1 MVSQSSALQQCF
13 DEVADSAPMALER
26 CLDHVVGVLQ
36 QAECTSVRADERMEL
51 GDAWRELLAHR
62 AAWRQRYPQ
71 ELRNAFRTAV
81 DPRPRPQADA
91 GQERRSLSELT
102 LVDDAQIMQEI
113 ESSRLVRHV
122 MPLVEQPVSE
132 LDALVSSAMGL
143 GSVRP
148 ELNPVRP
155 EVFAQTLRALIANSP
170 VKAATGTLWMKYM
183 AQPLGEELQQLYGRL
198 VTQFKAANVQAA
210 QYRSH
215 GTPAAPAG
223 RATAPGQAAPA
234 DTAAAAPAPN
244 PYPAINGRQITHAL
258 LREFLGGSHEAGE
271 ALPASYYAD
280 AERELAQLRDAASR
294 MPAAAPPAMPAGYRE
309 LPVVERPQL
318 PVGIQS
324 SLSPEVWG
332 DYADS
337 HERSLV
343 HAKLRRDALRV
354 AQVLGLE
361 LVRKVVNQVAQDPRL
376 LAPVREAI
384 VALEPSLLRLAMVDP
399 RFFSEERHPGRLLM
413 EAVAQRSFRYNDEF
427 GTEFSA
433 FFADVGRVFNG
444 LNGAAIA
451 SVRPFEQALDGLEA
465 SWREL
470 DRTEEEQRQQAVRAM
485 RFAELRQ
492 QEAEQIAGEL
502 RSRPDLANV
511 PEVVQDFLFGR
522 WALVLAHARL
532 TDTAHQIDPH
542 GYRSLISDL
551 LWSVKGEVTLK
562 QPAQLFARV
571 PALVASLRAGLA
583 SIGQEPEEN
592 EAFFQELMRLHHPVL
607 RLRRAKSRR
616 DARES
621 GLMPLA
627 AVHRIAERADEDD
640 APPVPERVAG
650 QPWLSAH
657 ELDAFGFEETLPTD
671 LAELGDDAGDPM
683 AAPAAANVQA
693 LAQDDAAPADVPV
706 GHQAQAPAVGLPAQP
721 PDVEGIIAA
730 LAEGDWFD
738 LYSKRRW
745 LRAQLIWASGK
756 GTLFMFVSQ
765 GGRPHSMTRR
775 VCERLIRERF
785 LRPVRRHGVVSRALD
800 VLDREPDAAPAT
812 P

>member
-81 DPRPRPQADA
+81 DPRPQPQADA
-91 GQERRSLSELT
+91 GPARRSLSELT

-155 EVFAQTLRALIANSP
+155 EVFAQTLRALIAHSQ

-198 VTQFKAANVQAA
+198 VTQFKVANVQAA

-223 RATAPGQAAPA
+223 RAAAPGQAAPA
-234 DTAAAAPAPN
+234 DIAAAAPAPA
-244 PYPAINGRQITHAL
+244 PYPAVNGRQITHAL
-258 LREFLGGSHEAGE
+258 LREFLGGGHEAGE

-280 AERELAQLRDAASR
+280 VERELAQLRDLAGR

-309 LPVVERPQL
+309 LPAVERPQL

-361 LVRKVVNQVAQDPRL
+361 LVRKVVNQIAQDPRL

-384 VALEPSLLRLAMVDP
+384 VAL
-399 RFFSEERHPGRLLM
+399 
-413 EAVAQRSFRYNDEF
+413 
-427 GTEFSA
+427 
-433 FFADVGRVFNG
+433 
-444 LNGAAIA
+444 
-451 SVRPFEQALDGLEA
+451 
-465 SWREL
+465 
-470 DRTEEEQRQQAVRAM
+470 
-485 RFAELRQ
+485 
-492 QEAEQIAGEL
+492 
-502 RSRPDLANV
+502 
-511 PEVVQDFLFGR
+511 
-522 WALVLAHARL
+522 
-532 TDTAHQIDPH
+532 
-542 GYRSLISDL
+542 
-551 LWSVKGEVTLK
+551 
-562 QPAQLFARV
+562 
-571 PALVASLRAGLA
+571 
-583 SIGQEPEEN
+583 
-592 EAFFQELMRLHHPVL
+592 
-607 RLRRAKSRR
+607 
-616 DARES
+616 
-621 GLMPLA
+621 
-627 AVHRIAERADEDD
+627 
-640 APPVPERVAG
+640 
-650 QPWLSAH
+650 
-657 ELDAFGFEETLPTD
+657 
-671 LAELGDDAGDPM
+671 
-683 AAPAAANVQA
+683 
-693 LAQDDAAPADVPV
+693 
-706 GHQAQAPAVGLPAQP
+706 
-721 PDVEGIIAA
+721 
-730 LAEGDWFD
+730 
-738 LYSKRRW
+738 
-745 LRAQLIWASGK
+745 
-756 GTLFMFVSQ
+756 
-765 GGRPHSMTRR
+765 
-775 VCERLIRERF
+775 
-785 LRPVRRHGVVSRALD
+785 
-800 VLDREPDAAPAT
+800 
-812 P
+812 